1 MDWCPCIAL
10 VVSLN
15 LICRSCFFI
24 SLLFNLQI
32 RNLWS
37 KEEPIPR
44 IPLDEQPDLN
54 CCLLYQQLQV
64 INCCIAR
71 KKRRDIASES
81 LEAARKES
89 ERLEKEGKPLEGK
102 IYAKTVDGE
111 YVLRLGVSSISQN
124 LTMLETG
131 EAVYSPVMQ
140 VCDDF
145 CFS

>member
-1 MDWCPCIAL
+1 ML
-10 VVSLN
+10 VF
-15 LICRSCFFI
+15 ICKSCFFI
-24 SLLFNLQI
+24 GLLFNLQI
-32 RNLWS
+32 RNLWY

-71 KKRRDIASES
+71 KKRREIARES

-89 ERLEKEGKPLEGK
+89 ESLEGN
-102 IYAKTVDGE
+102 IYAKSVDGE
-111 YVLRLGVSSISQN
+111 YVLRLGASSISQN

-131 EAVYSPVMQ
+131 EPVYSPVMQ
-140 VCDDF
+140 VYNDL
-145 CFS
+145 CFF